1 MNSLLIGISMA
12 MWFGILTSISPCP
25 LTTNILAMSYIGRK
39 VNNTRYVLVAGILY
53 TLGRVLAY
61 IVLGSLLMSFAQFT
75 PGVSQFLQE
84 HMRLILGPLLILVG
98 IILLDLIKINLG
110 GNNLGTNLQKRVD
123 RAGIW
128 GAGIMGIAFALSFC
142 PVSAALFFGS
152 LFSLSL
158 KYESP
163 ILIPSLYG
171 IGTAIPVLA
180 FVFLL
185 VFSVQLVGRVFNK
198 LSVFEVWARK
208 TTAMVFIIVGIY
220 YIWSSLVS
228 G

>member
-1 MNSLLIGISMA
+1 MNSLVVGIGMA
-12 MWFGILTSISPCP
+12 LWFGILTSLSPCP
-25 LTTNILAMSYIGRK
+25 LTTNIVAISYIGRK
-39 VNNTRYVLVAGILY
+39 VNNARYVFVAGILY

-84 HMRLILGPLLILVG
+84 HTRIILGPVLILVG

-110 GNNLGTNLQKRVD
+110 GNNFGAGLQKKVD
-123 RAGIW
+123 QAGIW
-128 GAGIMGIAFALSFC
+128 GAFIMGIAFALSFC

-152 LFSLSL
+152 LFSLAL
-158 KYESP
+158 KYNSP
-163 ILIPSLYG
+163 ILLPSLYG
-171 IGTAIPVLA
+171 IGTAIPVLV

-185 VFSVQLVGRVFNK
+185 VFSVQMVGKIFNK

-208 TTAMVFIIVGIY
+208 TTAIVFILVGIF
-220 YIWSSLVS
+220 SLVS
-228 G
+228 SF